1 MFQVL
6 DNHIRNKKANSYTLD
21 CYSEVI
27 MKFAANLYKS
37 SPKAYLLVRQHFD
50 LPPPTYLHKCNL
62 VPELNGE
69 QAELSSGSN
78 EYYEDD
84 IYQETAVPE
93 HLPEKNDL
101 PPQSISD
108 KNIKDFRQFNIIMEH
123 DWAMPVRSNTCM
135 IQFLHEMQHQD

>member
-1 MFQVL
+1 
-6 DNHIRNKKANSYTLD
+6 
-21 CYSEVI
+21 
-27 MKFAANLYKS
+27 MKFAAGLYKS

-123 DWAMPVRSNTCM
+123 D
-135 IQFLHEMQHQD
+135 